1 MDNPIIANG
10 AVVHQHPLKV
20 LIIGAGTGGAS
31 LAHALKQAGIEV
43 AVFER
48 DRTRNSG
55 REGYRVGISPNGS
68 RALHECL
75 PADLYDL
82 FVATCAHPPRYFNML
97 TEQLKETI
105 SLGGSDLPLGDDPIE
120 SEKTVNRSTLR
131 QVLYTG
137 LEEVLHFDKK
147 FTHYE
152 RQPDGTITAY
162 FEDGSSANGDV
173 LVGADGTG
181 SRVRKQYLPQATFED
196 SGMLSMGGKLP
207 MSAQAR
213 ALLTPKI
220 LAGMSMIFAPK
231 GYGLILHVVKFNWD
245 QNGAKPGTTPHDAE
259 LLNRWPGRAHEHPDD
274 YIGWGFWAAK
284 QHFPID
290 PLTLDGA
297 DLIKLTLNMVEDW
310 HPNLHKLIAMSD
322 PATVYPINIRTS
334 VPLAPWPASN
344 VTLLGDAIHTMT
356 PGRGAGAN
364 TALRDAAL
372 LCRKFVAV
380 HNGETPLLQAIGDY
394 EVAMRD
400 YGFAAVIESRAQMD
414 GNGAINKPVIGDLI
428 LHTMRAGMVVANNVP
443 PLKRRMAA
451 AMFANRST
459 REK

>member
-1 MDNPIIANG
+1 MDKTLTANG
-10 AVVHQHPLKV
+10 STVHGRPLKV

-31 LAHALKQAGIEV
+31 LAHALLQAGIDV

-48 DRTRNSG
+48 DRTRTSG

-97 TEQLKETI
+97 TEGLAETL
-105 SLGGSDLPLGDDPIE
+105 SFGGADLPLGDDPIE

-152 RQPDGTITAY
+152 QQPNGTVTAF
-162 FEDGSSANGDV
+162 FEDGSSATGDL

-181 SRVRKQYLPQATFED
+181 SRVRKQYLPQATFAD

-207 MSAQAR
+207 MSAEAK

-220 LAGMSMIFAPK
+220 LEGMSMIFAPK

-245 QNGAKPGTTPHDAE
+245 QHGAKPASKPHDAA
-259 LLNRWPGRAHEHPDD
+259 LLNRWPGRAYEHPED
-274 YIGWGFWAAK
+274 YIGWGFWAA
-284 QHFPID
+284 QRYFPID
-290 PLTLDGA
+290 PLALEGA
-297 DLIKLTLNMVEDW
+297 DLIKLTLTMVEGW
-310 HPNLHKLIAMSD
+310 HPNLRKLIAMTD
-322 PATVYPINIRTS
+322 PTTVYPINIRTS
-334 VPLAPWPASN
+334 VPLDPWSATN

-372 LCRKFVAV
+372 LCRKLVAV
-380 HNGETPLLQAIGDY
+380 RNGEVSLLQAIGDY
-394 EVAMRD
+394 ENAMRD

-414 GNGAINKPVIGDLI
+414 GNGVMNKPVIGDLL
-428 LHTMRAGMVVANNVP
+428 LHTMRAGMKVANNVP

-451 AMFANRST
+451 AMFADRST
-459 REK
+459 Q